1 MPTPAAPNDRLAE
14 PRLSSS
20 AAHAAR
26 APCVGSRSFYR
37 AQYAPR
43 PSGASGLLGASLL
56 HLRRPDSRSL
66 EAVLHVTADASAP
79 SRALL
84 ALVNPTARALPAE
97 RLVVPL
103 YYAGLAPGATVTVAA
118 VDLGNG
124 RGLGVPA
131 APQQHVLGA
140 DKGAGPTDIVLEVS
154 LPPRS
159 YAAYLVSVAAGVEL

>member
-1 MPTPAAPNDRLAE
+1 MAEAPPPTRHVGGGIALREAFHERLRRERDAVLAE
-14 PRLSSS
+14 P
-20 AAHAAR
+20 
-26 APCVGSRSFYR
+26 G
-37 AQYAPR
+37 
-43 PSGASGLLGASLL
+43 GG
-56 HLRRPDSRSL
+56 
-66 EAVLHVTADASAP
+66 
-79 SRALL
+79 
-84 ALVNPTARALPAE
+84 ALPAE

>member
-1 MPTPAAPNDRLAE
+1 MPTPGAPNDRLAE

-103 YYAGLAPGATVTVAA
+103 YYTGLAPSATVLWS
-118 VDLGNG
+118 DLRRIWATQNFSPS
-124 RGLGVPA
+124 R
-131 APQQHVLGA
+131 
-140 DKGAGPTDIVLEVS
+140 
-154 LPPRS
+154 
-159 YAAYLVSVAAGVEL
+159 